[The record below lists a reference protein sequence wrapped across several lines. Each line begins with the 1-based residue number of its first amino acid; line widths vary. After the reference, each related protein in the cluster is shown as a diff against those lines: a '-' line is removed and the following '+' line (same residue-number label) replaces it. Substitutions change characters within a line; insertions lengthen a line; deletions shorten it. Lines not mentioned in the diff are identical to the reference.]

1 MSIRIELLKAYEVS
15 IKEGTHVP
23 ARVQES
29 TPPQVGQIR
38 EVWSVPVERFVI
50 VEEAGEGLYFT
61 VPLTSYL
68 QLLPPNA
75 PLYELS
81 SAGLRLGALPLWD
94 YLRAEFIEKYTN
106 PIGRISSKEL
116 ERIRRYVNSTDRSC
130 LDYVVRRF
138 IRLNSKRWARWTM
151 YSLISHADEVD
162 EQSVTIVEL
171 TQDIQSK
178 LSTYKTHA
186 LAAENRYFKG
196 KNFFGVRTEEGLRL
210 YLPSELIGRKVR
222 IAVGDAVLFEGELQ
236 DTRIEFA
243 GDFQSINLE
252 EVLRVVEL

>member
-1 MSIRIELLKAYEVS
+1 MLDLLKAYEVS

-23 ARVQES
+23 ARVQRS
-29 TPPQVGQIR
+29 IPPQVGQVR

-50 VEEAGEGLYFT
+50 VSEVGDGLYKT

-68 QLLPPNA
+68 QLLPRNA
-75 PLYELS
+75 PLYELL

-94 YLRAEFIEKYTN
+94 YLRAEFIEEYTN
-106 PIGRISSKEL
+106 PIGRISPQEL
-116 ERIRRYVNSTDRSC
+116 EKIKKYVNSTDRGS
-130 LDYVVRRF
+130 LDYVVKRF

-151 YSLISHADEVD
+151 YSLLSHEDEVD
-162 EQSVTIVEL
+162 EQSVTIIEL

-186 LAAENRYFKG
+186 LADKYFKG

-236 DTRIEFA
+236 DIRIEFV
-243 GDFQSINLE
+243 GDFQSINLK
-252 EVLRVVEL
+252 EVLRIVEEG